1 MKRTER
7 HHLKENELAQ
17 TLTAASEV
25 LAARKSL
32 IVGIALTLL
41 VVAGIVGG
49 INVWRSGSDAQADR
63 LLADAMVAFNAP
75 VIPAT
80 TTASQPGEVPA
91 AATLGA
97 TGSFATEAAKLNA
110 ALPKL
115 KAAADAYP
123 DTAAGITARYH
134 YASSLASLGRHDE
147 AIKMFDDVMSRSG
160 RNTLYGRMAL
170 MGKADTQARAG
181 QFDSAIAT
189 WTELAASADQDLP
202 KDAILMELA
211 KAYQASGK
219 QEDARK
225 TFTRIVDEHPTSRT
239 WQRPRPRWGAS
250 AVSTADIPL
259 VRLKPDT
266 THSGTWSAP
275 SAREAGAS
283 ASDRAQAAG

>member
-49 INVWRSGSDAQADR
+49 INVWRSGADAQADR
-63 LLADAMVAFNAP
+63 MLADALVAFNAP

-147 AIKMFDDVMSRSG
+147 AIKAFDDVMSR
-160 RNTLYGRMAL
+160 NHPCVGRMELIAEPFGVQKL
-170 MGKADTQARAG
+170 TNLVDAFGDDEAWAFGAFGEEVTHRA
-181 QFDSAIAT
+181 
-189 WTELAASADQDLP
+189 
-202 KDAILMELA
+202 
-211 KAYQASGK
+211 
-219 QEDARK
+219 
-225 TFTRIVDEHPTSRT
+225 V
-239 WQRPRPRWGAS
+239 
-250 AVSTADIPL
+250 
-259 VRLKPDT
+259 
-266 THSGTWSAP
+266 
-275 SAREAGAS
+275 
-283 ASDRAQAAG
+283 